1 MKNFKYLG
9 PKLSSIRQPDNES
22 TQGPD
27 VAVFAETEPGPV
39 SPELGDSYVL
49 TQSPAI
55 YGQSLKVT
63 NMNQINHQFH

>member
-22 TQGPD
+22 MQGPD

-49 TQSPAI
+49 TQSPTM

-63 NMNQINHQFH
+63 NTN